1 MLNLNKIIFFENF
14 VKNLNKTKYLL
25 FVFIVQ
31 IISIFLNY
39 RFIFDHQG
47 CARNINREFNLFGN
61 QFNLNYPEMCDELF
75 YFHGFQWINHIYE
88 NGYVY
93 QDRPTYLVVGFII
106 YRVFFLISLLL
117 NLQIDPMSLLLMTS
131 FVIQLIVANLI
142 SYFLCKFLLNKF
154 DHFYFLI
161 FFLIT
166 FFSFEYRIYLF
177 LPSSSTTYFLIFVY
191 ALYSIKTDK
200 FNGLSYGILFTI
212 SGLGI
217 IGFIY
222 EVIRKTLDISKNFKL
237 IIKNIFLFIIPTIFF
252 QIIRLLLGI
261 IQGPEYGVSYIHAS
275 EDYQQFV
282 WFPKTIFL
290 SDYEPIHKCH
300 QLTEF
305 ISCYVDLTYSFFTMT
320 SFYVGLSFLLLVFYI
335 LRFKKILNR
344 DVSIILSFTFLNYLF
359 ILFQGFYQYRFIY
372 YSIGFFTIIIFC
384 YVLSKFN
391 NEVISLISIILLTTY
406 TLSRN
411 RYEQFSLD
419 LSIVEISLLIIL
431 IILFLREIYIQKS
444 GNFPYNV

>member
-1 MLNLNKIIFFENF
+1 MLNFIKIIFFEDF
-14 VKNLNKTKYLL
+14 VKNLNKIKYLF
-25 FVFIVQ
+25 FVFFVQ
-31 IISIFLNY
+31 IISIFLSY
-39 RFIFDHQG
+39 RFLFNHQG
-47 CARNINREFNLFGN
+47 CSNNKNREFNIFGN

-93 QDRPTYLVVGFII
+93 QDRPTYLVIGFII
-106 YRVFFLISLLL
+106 YRVFFLISLIF
-117 NLQIDPMSLLLMTS
+117 NLQIDPISLLLLAS

-154 DHFYFLI
+154 DRYYFLI

-166 FFSFEYRIYLF
+166 LFSFEYRIYLF
-177 LPSSSTTYFLIFVY
+177 LPASSTTYLLIFVY
-191 ALYSIKTDK
+191 ALYSIKNDK

-212 SGLGI
+212 SGYGI

-222 EVIRKTLDISKNFKL
+222 EVIRKIVDISNNFKL
-237 IIKNIFLFIIPTIFF
+237 IIKKIFLFVIPTVFF

-261 IQGPEYGVSYIHAS
+261 IQGPEYGVRYISAA
-275 EDYQQFV
+275 EDYQQFT
-282 WFPKTIFL
+282 WFLKTIFF
-290 SDYEPIHKCH
+290 SDYKPVHKCH

-305 ISCYVDLTYSFFTMT
+305 VSCYIDLTYFFFTRT
-320 SFYVGLSFLLLVFYI
+320 SFYIGLSFVMLIFYM
-335 LRFKKILNR
+335 LRFRKIFKSDILIILN
-344 DVSIILSFTFLNYLF
+344 FTVFNYLF
-359 ILFQGFYQYRFIY
+359 ILFQGLYQYRFIY
-372 YSIGFFTIIIFC
+372 YSIGFFTIITFC

-391 NEVISLISIILLTTY
+391 NEAISLISIVFLTTY

-419 LSIVEISLLIIL
+419 LSIVEMSLFVVL
-431 IILFLREIYIQKS
+431 IILFLREIYQQKS
-444 GNFPYNV
+444 KDLLYDM